1 MHIGSGTGF
10 LCEYKKSVFLVTN
23 WHVVSGRHFQKK
35 THLHSSLALPGS
47 LEISAHVSV
56 RETRER
62 EGSEL
67 SSVECTMRLSED
79 QSHLRQFTHPIHGD
93 DVDVVAFPLGLIPG
107 FDIERL
113 EFVPLPIYQQQDM
126 FSDVIATKQF
136 FIPGYPELRGNPP
149 NRFPIYKVGYI
160 ASEPQIL
167 GDPPYILIDG
177 KTRKGWSG
185 SPVLLSPAKQDAF
198 GMGGWTKRVDG
209 KAVIT
214 NELVLF
220 AIYSGRDEEYP
231 ELLKAEL
238 AMAWL
243 ITECLIPI
251 LDQILGSQHLVAGG
265 VG

>member
-1 MHIGSGTGF
+1 MRPPRLQIASVTVFKIRAFSLDTNVHIGSGTGF

-167 GDPPYILIDG
+167 GRSALYFNRWKDKERLVGLPSPSQSSQTGRIWH
-177 KTRKGWSG
+177 GWM
-185 SPVLLSPAKQDAF
+185 D
-198 GMGGWTKRVDG
+198 
-209 KAVIT
+209 KAC
-214 NELVLF
+214 
-220 AIYSGRDEEYP
+220 R
-231 ELLKAEL
+231 
-238 AMAWL
+238 W
-243 ITECLIPI
+243 
-251 LDQILGSQHLVAGG
+251 
-265 VG
+265 